1 MALKKPVGVW
11 PRCRRALYWTHR
23 WLGVGGCLLFVMWF
37 ISGVVMMYV
46 AFPALTDDERLAGLS
61 PLRIDATTLGPEAAL
76 AALPATARELPPRQL
91 LLERLAAGP
100 QAGPVWR
107 IIDGQGRR
115 HLVSARSGQALVPV
129 DAATATAIARDFATS
144 TASTSASAST
154 SSPDLHPS
162 VGATAE
168 QTASP
173 RFVETLERDQW
184 TVPNG
189 LNGLRPFHRIAID
202 DPAGTELYVSAVSG
216 EVVRDTT
223 RHERFW
229 NWLGAVPHWIYFT
242 PVRADPPLWRDVV
255 LWISGLC
262 IVSAVTG
269 LVIGILRLRL
279 RGRYR
284 NGRVTPY
291 GGWFAWHHVAGL
303 IGGLF
308 LLTWIVSGWLSM
320 DPNRWFQRAPPD
332 VEATNRFADLAG
344 SSAGAALRGLDWPA
358 LVTALNAGP
367 LADDRSGRELRLLP
381 FGGRWLAQV
390 RSAQG
395 QATVLDP
402 RTGTAPVITRSD
414 ILQAAQRYR
423 PRVDITGITVL
434 AQEDAHWYSHHQARS
449 VPVWR
454 VVFAD
459 EAGTW
464 LHVSP
469 ATGQI
474 VGVSD
479 ARSRTRRWL
488 FNGLHSLDFP
498 WLIHHRPAWDLV
510 VWLLSIAGT
519 LVSVSGVV
527 IGWRRLRKDLGAR
540 PAASATSARPAGRA
554 TATEP
559 P

>member
-37 ISGVVMMYV
+37 LSGLVMMYV
-46 AFPALTDDERLAGLS
+46 GFPALTEDERLAGLS
-61 PLRIDATTLGPEAAL
+61 PLELDATTLGPTAAL
-76 AALPATARELPPRQL
+76 AALPAAARERPPRQL
-91 LLERLAAGP
+91 LLEMLSAGP

-107 IIDGQGRR
+107 IVDGQGQR
-115 HLVSARSGQALVPV
+115 HVVSARSGQTLAPV
-129 DAATATAIARDFATS
+129 DAGTAAAIAAAFVGSATEG
-144 TASTSASAST
+144 SAS
-154 SSPDLHPS
+154 
-162 VGATAE
+162 V
-168 QTASP
+168 

-189 LNGLRPFHRIAID
+189 LNGLRPFHRIAVG
-202 DPAGTELYVSAVSG
+202 DPAATELYVSAVSG

-255 LWISGLC
+255 LWISGLG

-269 LVIGILRLRL
+269 AVIGILRLRL

-284 NGRVTPY
+284 NGRMTPY

-308 LLTWIVSGWLSM
+308 LITWIVSGWLSM
-320 DPNRWFQRAPPD
+320 DPNRWFQPPPP
-332 VEATNRFADLAG
+332 EADATGRFADLAG
-344 SSAGAALRGLDWPA
+344 GSATAALRGLDWPA
-358 LVTALNAGP
+358 LVLALNAGP
-367 LADDRSGRELRLLP
+367 LGADRSARELRLLP
-381 FGGRWLAQV
+381 FGGRWLVQL
-390 RSAQG
+390 RDQRGES
-395 QATVLDP
+395 TLLDP
-402 RTGTAPVITRSD
+402 RTMATPAIAADD
-414 ILQAAQRYR
+414 IRRAAQRYL
-423 PRVDITGITVL
+423 PGAGVAELSLL
-434 AQEDAHWYSHHQARS
+434 AREDAHWYSHHQKRTI
-449 VPVWR
+449 PVWR
-454 VVFAD
+454 VVFDD
-459 EAGTW
+459 EAATW

-469 ATGQI
+469 TTGQI
-474 VGVSD
+474 LGLSD
-479 ARSRTRRWL
+479 QRSRTRRWL

-519 LVSVSGVV
+519 VISISGVV
-527 IGWRRLRKDLGAR
+527 LGWRRLRKDLGAR
-540 PAASATSARPAGRA
+540 PVPTIRSSHGVGQASAAQAPRVAPSNLIRRESP
-554 TATEP
+554 
-559 P
+559 